1 MPSVPHILALVE
13 PFHHPLGEPKWE
25 LLGLLTIT
33 PPHPSFSGYR
43 ELGFDK
49 VLFVEGATDIKTV
62 QQLLRHYGKD
72 HRIVCMDLG
81 GNALINGHSGIELE
95 ESKRVPYASHLK
107 RAGFDFCAS
116 PLRISMP

>member
-1 MPSVPHILALVE
+1 VPHILALVE
-13 PFHHPLGEPKWE
+13 PFNHPLGEPKWE
-25 LLGLLTIT
+25 LLEVLTIT
-33 PPHPSFSGYR
+33 LPTRAFLGIESLALTRCSSSKVRQISKQFSSFY
-43 ELGFDK
+43 
-49 VLFVEGATDIKTV
+49 GAMD
-62 QQLLRHYGKD
+62 KD

-95 ESKRVPYASHLK
+95 ESKGVPHASHLK